1 MTAARPLPAFN
12 FYVTLTETGAAALPG
27 QAGSALVQAGFSEA
41 QGLESEIQVEERRA
55 GGQNDRVFR
64 FPTTAA
70 FPNIVLSRGV
80 TASEE
85 LYLWHASFLM
95 GTGRRRNGVVFLADE
110 AGLPV
115 KAWQFEN
122 GIPVKWSGP
131 ALNATTGAV
140 AIEKL
145 EIAHERLS
153 LLMSP
158 GLAGP
163 AAAALGG
170 GG

>member
-1 MTAARPLPAFN
+1 MTAVRPLPAFR
-12 FYVTLTETGAAALPG
+12 FYVTLTETGAPALP
-27 QAGSALVQAGFSEA
+27 AGPALVQAGFSEA

-64 FPTTAA
+64 FPSTAS

-85 LYLWHASFLM
+85 LYLWHASFLL
-95 GTGRRRNGVVFLADE
+95 GTGRRRNGVVFLADD

-158 GLAGP
+158 GLAAPSAGAP
-163 AAAALGG
+163 RGG
-170 GG
+170 A